1 MESLE
6 AGKPISDCAGVDL
19 PDLVMT
25 MRWHAEACDKI
36 YDQLSPS
43 GSGFVGMVVRE
54 PIGVVGAVLP
64 WNYPL
69 MMAGWKIGPILA
81 AGNTCIVKP
90 AEQTS
95 TTTIRIA
102 ELAIEAGIPDGVFN
116 VVPGFGETAGAAVGL
131 HPDVDCVGFTGST
144 EVGRM
149 FLEYSARS
157 NLKEVLLECGGKS
170 PVIVMA
176 DADDLD
182 QAASGICEGI
192 FWNAGQNCSA
202 NSRLIVHR
210 SVEEELLERI
220 SERSGDWMVG
230 DPLVP
235 ETTVGSMIEE
245 AHMDKVLGHI
255 ADAHAAGSTC
265 AIGGNRVRVES
276 GGWFVEPTVFT
287 NVDPSSR
294 LAREEGKTILL
305 TSHQMDVVEALA
317 DRVIIIQEGRVIAE
331 GTPAE
336 LKRLFDAK
344 SYRLEIRL
352 AGGLSPATQAH
363 WQLHEVETDGER
375 HVFHFVLPEPHRIY
389 RLLDEL
395 EAAGAEL
402 LALQPDLPDLEEA
415 YVRLVQR
422 NGNHTANL
430 GR

>member
-1 MESLE
+1 MTIALADAAALAESVAPPTRALIGGRSVEAASGRTFTSLTPATGPPFAAVAECDAEAVDRAVAAARTAFEDGPWGRLAPAARKLLLLRFASLVEAHTDELAVMESLE

-116 VVPGFGETAGAAVGL
+116 VVPGFGETAGAAIGL

-144 EVGRM
+144 EEGRM

-182 QAASGICEGI
+182 QAATGICEGI

-210 SVEEELLERI
+210 SVEEELLAT
-220 SERSGDWMVG
+220 M
-230 DPLVP
+230 
-235 ETTVGSMIEE
+235 
-245 AHMDKVLGHI
+245 
-255 ADAHAAGSTC
+255 
-265 AIGGNRVRVES
+265 
-276 GGWFVEPTVFT
+276 
-287 NVDPSSR
+287 
-294 LAREEGKTILL
+294 
-305 TSHQMDVVEALA
+305 
-317 DRVIIIQEGRVIAE
+317 
-331 GTPAE
+331 TPAP
-336 LKRLFDAK
+336 
-344 SYRLEIRL
+344 
-352 AGGLSPATQAH
+352 PAT
-363 WQLHEVETDGER
+363 
-375 HVFHFVLPEPHRIY
+375 
-389 RLLDEL
+389 
-395 EAAGAEL
+395 
-402 LALQPDLPDLEEA
+402 
-415 YVRLVQR
+415 
-422 NGNHTANL
+422 
-430 GR
+430 